1 MKKDFAQ
8 RIAFLVLSAALAAG
22 AQTVTNRSAYPVT
35 EPYRFPVQ
43 PGTPEWVELDEAGLA
58 RNACRMPAGLAEQMT
73 SQALLETA
81 LDDPYVIDLLAY
93 SDPVQGF
100 WSNVGYNDALAE
112 LVTRRDAA
120 GVVEKE
126 FEKLPPLDEI
136 TDADTVT
143 RWYIL
148 SAFSKGMESLPEV

>member
-22 AQTVTNRSAYPVT
+22 AQAITDQAAYPVT

-81 LDDPYVIDLLAY
+81 LEDPYVIDLLAY

-126 FEKLPPLDEI
+126 FEKLPPLGEI

-148 SAFSKGMESLPEV
+148 SAFSKGMESPPEV

>member
-22 AQTVTNRSAYPVT
+22 AQAITDQAAYPVT
-35 EPYRFPVQ
+35 ESYRFPVQ

-58 RNACRMPAGLAEQMT
+58 LNACRMPAGLAEQMT

-81 LDDPYVIDLLAY
+81 LEDPYVIDLLAY

-148 SAFSKGMESLPEV
+148 SAFSKGMESPPEV